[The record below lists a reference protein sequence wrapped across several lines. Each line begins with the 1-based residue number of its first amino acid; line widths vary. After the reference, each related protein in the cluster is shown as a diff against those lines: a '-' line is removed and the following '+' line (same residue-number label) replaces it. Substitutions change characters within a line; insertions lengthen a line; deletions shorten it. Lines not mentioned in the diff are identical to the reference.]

1 MALFINLPTDSF
13 EKSLYILYLQSIIVD
28 IIKVA
33 KGKTNLLKKRKGR
46 KVQHQILIKYFINSQ
61 FLPISTSAQDIVY
74 I

>member
-33 KGKTNLLKKRKGR
+33 KGKTNLLKREKEEKSN
-46 KVQHQILIKYFINSQ
+46 IKY
-61 FLPISTSAQDIVY
+61 
-74 I
+74 